1 MKTKII
7 AIVPAAGL
15 GKRFDPSARKTFTEL
30 KGEPL
35 LVHTLK
41 RLHREESISEII
53 PVLRQQDIEEGLKM
67 VREHSLNKIKRIAE
81 GGKERQDSIYNA
93 LKLLE
98 SSGSPGQDSVIL
110 IHDGARPVVP
120 EGTIEKLVEGLKD
133 ADGIIPG
140 LPPKDTLKEV
150 DENGI
155 VISTLNRE
163 KIRAVQTPQMFRFST
178 IKNAYDNAYKD
189 GFYATDD
196 AALVERAGGRI
207 KIIEGSPYNIKVT
220 TPEDLEMVR
229 HILAKN

>member
-1 MKTKII
+1 MNTKII

-15 GKRFDPSARKTFTEL
+15 GKRFDTSIRKTFAEL
-30 KGEPL
+30 AGEPL

-41 RLHREESISEII
+41 RLHNEESITGII
-53 PVLRQQDIEEGLKM
+53 PVLRQQDIEMGFKM
-67 VREHSLNKIKRIAE
+67 VREHTLNKVKRIAE

-98 SSGSPGQDSVIL
+98 SSCGPEQDSHVL
-110 IHDGARPVVP
+110 IHDGARPVIP
-120 EGTIEKLVEGLKD
+120 EGTVEKLIEGLKD

-140 LPPKDTLKEV
+140 LPPKDTLKEIN
-150 DENGI
+150 ENGF

-178 IKNAYDNAYKD
+178 IKKAYDDAYKD

-196 AALVERAGGRI
+196 AALVERTGGRI
-207 KIIEGSPYNIKVT
+207 KIIEGSQYNIKIT
-220 TPEDLEMVR
+220 TQEDLEMVR
-229 HILAKN
+229 HIITKK